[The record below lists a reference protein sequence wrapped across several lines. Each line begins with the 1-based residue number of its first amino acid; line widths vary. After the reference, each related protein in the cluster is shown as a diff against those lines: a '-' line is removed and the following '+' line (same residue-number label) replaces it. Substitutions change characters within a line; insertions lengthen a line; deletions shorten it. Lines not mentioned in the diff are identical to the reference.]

1 MINSTRFAG
10 LRNYGRLSFH
20 LFCFLLMAMPA
31 LVQAQGGAPRWD
43 DRFQGFGVDGA
54 IYALA
59 QASDGS
65 VYAAGSFSRAGGLPA
80 RNIAR
85 WDGRAWR
92 AVGIGLGLGS
102 EDVVN
107 ALYVDA
113 NGRLF
118 AGGSFAVATQ
128 SDGSTIEA
136 HNLAMWNGARWEA
149 MGSGVDDEV
158 FALIGD
164 GAGSLYIGGVFL
176 RDGLDEFDLGKVAV
190 WDGND
195 LSPVGDGLGTSS
207 SVSIQTMAFDSQG
220 TLYAAGRSL
229 AGGIFRWNGSTWGA
243 FGALHTGDVYAM
255 AIDSQDRIYVGG
267 AFTQVTQPDATIVP
281 AGRIARWESTG
292 WDVLAA
298 GVNGEVRALSVDDV
312 DRVYAGGLFLQAGSL
327 AVNHVARWDGA
338 WGALGQGAGE
348 DGFEEVSTL
357 LWTPDEALFVGGDV
371 SFIDGHVAN
380 GFGVWEG
387 GAWGTF
393 GGAGLD
399 DAVHAL
405 AYDAPDGWYVGG
417 AFTHAGRLEAPGIA
431 YWNGDTWA
439 AVGGGV
445 NGTVYA
451 LLVGIDGT
459 LYVGGD
465 FQNARQS
472 DGTGLLAAN
481 IAAWDGAVWTALDTG
496 FDGPVYA
503 LALDASG
510 ALVAGG
516 AFGYDGLGQSVLNRT
531 AVWDGAAWVALGDG
545 MDDEVLALATG
556 SDGTVYA
563 GGAFTSAGG
572 VANTAYV
579 AQWTGAAWEALSADV
594 LLDNIV
600 RALATDDAGMVYLGG
615 DFTSVSNS
623 QAAGYVVGWNGAQW
637 VSLGG
642 AQSNGVA
649 GCCVTA
655 LAAGGD
661 GTVYVGGDFEAVN
674 RPVGPTLAAAGV
686 ASYSN
691 TAWQPMTSGL
701 DAAPAVLA
709 VGGEDL
715 YVGGAFRVA
724 GGFASSYLGRWSSAV
739 SYVSTEDE
747 APVQPVAYALSG
759 VYPNPFNPTA
769 QFSLSVQ
776 QSQQVRVEV
785 YDMLGRRIAQLFD
798 GVLSAGQ
805 ARDFTL
811 DAGAWRSGAYLVRVS
826 GETFSATRSVLLVK

>member
-1 MINSTRFAG
+1 MR
-10 LRNYGRLSFH
+10 
-20 LFCFLLMAMPA
+20 
-31 LVQAQGGAPRWD
+31 AQGGAPRWD

-59 QASDGS
+59 RGSDGS

-107 ALYVDA
+107 ALYVDTD
-113 NGRLF
+113 GRLY
-118 AGGSFAVATQ
+118 AGGNFAVATQ
-128 SDGSTIEA
+128 SDGTTIEA

-158 FALIGD
+158 FDLIGD
-164 GAGSLYIGGVFL
+164 GDGALYIGGVFL

-207 SVSIQTMAFDSQG
+207 SVSIQAMAFDSQG

-229 AGGIFRWNGSTWGA
+229 AGGVFRWNGSTWSS

-267 AFTQVTQPDATIVP
+267 AFMQVTQPDATIVP
-281 AGRIARWESTG
+281 AGRLARWESTG
-292 WDVLAA
+292 WDVLLG
-298 GVNGEVRALSVDDV
+298 GVNGEVRSLAIDDA

-327 AVNHVARWDGA
+327 VVNHVARWDGA
-338 WGALGQGAGE
+338 WGALAQGAG
-348 DGFEEVSTL
+348 DDAFEEVSTL

-371 SFIDGHVAN
+371 SFIDGRVAN

-387 GAWGTF
+387 ETWGSF
-393 GGAGLD
+393 AGAGLD
-399 DAVHAL
+399 DTVNAL
-405 AYDAPDGWYVGG
+405 AYDAVGGLYAGG
-417 AFTHAGRLEAPGIA
+417 AFTYAGLVKAPGIA
-431 YWNGDTWA
+431 YWDGEMWA

-445 NGTVYA
+445 DGTVYA
-451 LLVGIDGT
+451 LLVDLDGT
-459 LYVGGD
+459 VYVAGD
-465 FQNARQS
+465 FQHARQPGGVS
-472 DGTGLLAAN
+472 LPTSN
-481 IAAWDGAVWTALDTG
+481 IAAWDGETWMALDTG

-516 AFGYDGLGQSVLNRT
+516 AFGYDGSEQSVLNYT

-563 GGAFTSAGG
+563 GGAFSSAGG
-572 VANTAYV
+572 VANTAYI
-579 AQWTGAAWEALSADV
+579 AQWTGAEWEALAADA
-594 LLDNIV
+594 LLDNTV
-600 RALATDDAGMVYLGG
+600 RALAVDDAGMVYIGG
-615 DFTSVSNS
+615 DFTSVTNS
-623 QAAGYVVGWNGAQW
+623 LAAGHVVGWNGTQW
-637 VSLGG
+637 VFLGG

-655 LAAGGD
+655 LAIGEVGS
-661 GTVYVGGDFEAVN
+661 VYVGGSFEGVN
-674 RPVGPTLAAAGV
+674 RPVGPTLAAAGLAV
-686 ASYSN
+686 YSN
-691 TAWQPMTSGL
+691 SAWQPLTSGV
-701 DAAPAVLA
+701 DGAPAVLA
-709 VGGEDL
+709 VSGEDL

-724 GGFASSYLGRWSSAV
+724 GGFASSHLGRWSSAV

-747 APVQPVAYALSG
+747 TPALPERYDLSAI
-759 VYPNPFNPTA
+759 YPNPFNPTA
-769 QFSLSVQ
+769 HFSLSVQ
-776 QSQQVRVEV
+776 QTQQVRVEV
-785 YDMLGRRIAQLFD
+785 YDMLGRRVAQLFD
-798 GVLSAGQ
+798 GVLLAGQ
-805 ARDFTL
+805 SRGFVL
-811 DAGAWRSGAYLVRVS
+811 EAGAWRSGAYLVRVAGDS
-826 GETFSATRSVLLVK
+826 FNATRSVMLVK